1 MAIQSTLNS
10 YYNNLAKN
18 KSNSSTALM
27 SKAPLNYTP
36 VPASMTVNSS
46 KAPKPSYKDY
56 SKATQTSPVT
66 LEMFAKMGKEVPYDV
81 KTYNPATAN
90 KTIQEAFNESN
101 PKATVTPT
109 VNQTPVYTA
118 PKSTPANYSPYI
130 PTGSST
136 VSPVVQRSVEDLIN
150 KTSVSVPNISAS
162 SIYNSGSTQGG
173 SQTPVTTKELGTG
186 SLTKTEMLSAGNMGK
201 LSAGQSSI
209 MDILKG
215 LQNPS
220 NSEIDSVINNR
231 ISKYKQ
237 ESDTPIDEESVRK
250 SFRDRIQGQLDAIN
264 QTYSTLLANTRLKGE
279 NNKGVNRAINA
290 RSGMLGSTFGASS
303 DASIDRANSDV
314 EKTVEAERLG
324 LVSKLMSDNENDTT
338 SYLEKLRGEKL
349 NAQDALMETLQTRE
363 TRSAGQASKLAQALL
378 AKGVDLNSLSQ
389 QDFQEIQTQYGIDPA
404 NLVSEMDKAQYSKE
418 TQQMNLNKNRYQN
431 ISDGSMMYDTLTGK
445 MVENTKNFAPSTN
458 SGLNSVLGAGGKV
471 GGVEDAMQR
480 IANVESRGSKDRF
493 GGNDQYQVVSV
504 PSANGD
510 RAYGKYQVMGSNIPV
525 WTKEVL
531 GQSLTIDQYLNS
543 PQAQDAVAKAKLQEA
558 YDKHGSWEDSASV
571 WFSGRPLAGNTSK
584 DILGTSTPQ
593 YIQKFLGGS
602 TTDPNAERAGG
613 YINAIK
619 NGRLT
624 LKEVIDSLGSSAQNE
639 PLRNSII
646 SGLAEDKTTIGDEKN
661 RQALQTIDE
670 TIADLE
676 NNQDYAGGLLT
687 NLSKY
692 SPMANSRTN
701 FTNTVD
707 KLTGQL
713 LRLDGVQ
720 LKAIFGPQISNADAA
735 TIKEIIGNALN
746 PYTQTPEK
754 FQQSL
759 SDIKRALTSSKSQYN
774 YQAPAQADG
783 SEYNYERDM
792 QLAQQAIAQG
802 ADQQQVMARFN
813 AKYK

>member
-1 MAIQSTLNS
+1 MAIQSTLNN

-27 SKAPLNYTP
+27 SKVPLNYTP

-56 SKATQTSPVT
+56 SKATQSSPVT
-66 LEMFAKMGKEVPYDV
+66 PEMFAKMGKEVPYDV

-90 KTIQEAFNESN
+90 KTIQDAFNESN
-101 PKATVTPT
+101 PKATVAP
-109 VNQTPVYTA
+109 VNQTP
-118 PKSTPANYSPYI
+118 ANSSPYI
-130 PTGSST
+130 PTSSSYT
-136 VSPVVQRSVEDLIN
+136 APVAQRSVEDIIN
-150 KTSVSVPNISAS
+150 RTSVSVPNISAS
-162 SIYNSGSTQGG
+162 SIYNTGGNQASTQA
-173 SQTPVTTKELGTG
+173 PVTTKELGTG

-231 ISKYKQ
+231 IAKYKQ
-237 ESDTPIDEESVRK
+237 ESDTPIDEETVRK

-264 QTYSTLLANTRLKGE
+264 QTYSSLLANTRLKGE
-279 NNKGVNRAINA
+279 NNKGINRAINA
-290 RSGMLGSTFGASS
+290 RSGMLGSTFGAST
-303 DASIDRANSDV
+303 DASIDRVNSDV

-349 NAQDALMETLQTRE
+349 NAQDSLMETLQTRE

-404 NLVSEMDKAQYSKE
+404 NLVSEMDKAQYNRD
-418 TQQMNLNKNRYQN
+418 TQQLNLNKNRYQN
-431 ISDGSMMYDTLTGK
+431 ISDGVMMYDTLTGK

-458 SGLNSVLGAGGKV
+458 SGLNSVLGTGGKV

-493 GGNDQYQVVSV
+493 GGTDQYQVVSV

-531 GQSLTIDQYLNS
+531 GQALTIDQYLNS
-543 PQAQDAVAKAKLQEA
+543 PQAQDAVAKAKLQQA

-571 WFSGRPLAGNTSK
+571 WFSGRPLAGNNSK
-584 DILGTSTPQ
+584 DILGTSTPA
-593 YIQKFLGGS
+593 YVQKFLGGA

-619 NGRLT
+619 NGRMT

-646 SGLAEDKTTIGDEKN
+646 SGLAEDKTTIGDEKT

-676 NNQDYAGGLLT
+676 KNQDYAGGLLT

-701 FTNTVD
+701 FTNSVN

-759 SDIKRALTSSKSQYN
+759 SDIKRALQSSKSQYD
-774 YQAPAQADG
+774 YQTPAQADG

-813 AKYK
+813 SKYK